1 MFFTSVFMKKTVM
14 LPEFH
19 TTSENTID
27 SISSTVDK
35 VKSKLR
41 DLTPCESAGVGRL
54 LPYNSKEAI

>member
-1 MFFTSVFMKKTVM
+1 M

-35 VKSKLR
+35 VKSKLK
-41 DLTPCESAGVGRL
+41 DLTPSESAGVGRL
-54 LPYNSKEAI
+54 HPYNSEEAI

>member
-1 MFFTSVFMKKTVM
+1 MKKTVM

-35 VKSKLR
+35 VKSKLK
-41 DLTPCESAGVGRL
+41 DLTPCESAVVGRL

>member
-35 VKSKLR
+35 VKSKLK

-54 LPYNSKEAI
+54 HPYNSEEAI

>member
-1 MFFTSVFMKKTVM
+1 M

-35 VKSKLR
+35 VKSKLK